1 MAEDMGEKTEEP
13 TSQRLSKARQSGNI
27 AKSTDLSAAVD
38 LIGACIL
45 VYVFGGYLVS
55 GMADIMR
62 RLLGDASLGQFIDK
76 NASDSVLVWAFTRGA
91 LMALPIMLL
100 MMVVAYAAQFQQVKF
115 LLTTEPLQPKLDKL
129 NPVTG
134 FQRLFGVRNVV
145 KTLTN
150 SAKLVIVSIIAVMV
164 VMTHLDAIAGLP
176 MLPLVAAFGVVADMV
191 FHLIAWILATLL
203 VLGYADYMYQ
213 KFQHNRDLRMTKQE
227 LKDERR
233 NDDGDPEIKARRM
246 RRAREIAMA
255 RAKQAVPKADAVV
268 TNPTHFAVALKYD
281 PDTMAAPV
289 VVAKGEDWMAFR
301 IREIAAMHGV
311 PIIERPPLARALYAN
326 VPVGR
331 PVRPELFEAVAEV
344 LAYVY
349 RLKQKAAAG

>member
-1 MAEDMGEKTEEP
+1 
-13 TSQRLSKARQSGNI
+13 
-27 AKSTDLSAAVD
+27 
-38 LIGACIL
+38 
-45 VYVFGGYLVS
+45 
-55 GMADIMR
+55 MADIMR

-233 NDDGDPEIKARRM
+233 NDDGDPEIKARHM

-268 TNPTHFAVALKYD
+268 TNPTHYSVAIKYD
-281 PDTMAAPV
+281 PEKMAAPR
-289 VVAKGEDWMAFR
+289 VVAKGADFMAMR
-301 IREIAAMHGV
+301 IRQLASLHAV
-311 PIIERPPLARALYAN
+311 PMVERPALARALYAA
-326 VPVGR
+326 VEVGQEI
-331 PVRPELFEAVAEV
+331 PQEQYQAVAEV

-349 RLKQKAAAG
+349 RLEGRAA